1 VKLRTRFKLEEIDD
15 DTCNTFNPK
24 KPNQNRNKNQFK
36 KVCEEKDQS
45 EMLKDHN
52 VCFYCYGSV
61 VTSFSSENDVFF
73 SLNLPPL
80 HPLPVLQAK
89 MINEE
94 QSEN

>member
-1 VKLRTRFKLEEIDD
+1 
-15 DTCNTFNPK
+15 
-24 KPNQNRNKNQFK
+24 
-36 KVCEEKDQS
+36 
-45 EMLKDHN
+45 MLKDHN